1 MADRSRGPAC
11 LEIKSGWSL
20 GYLTGRIM
28 VIIARTLMRHRFLTF
43 SSPTI
48 TKSGWRWDSSALAR
62 RSSAQGHSRRFRDV
76 GGMSA
81 LPPKLTV
88 TADIEGP
95 AARVHGVSHW
105 LMLWI
110 TRLWLRASESTRQTD
125 TRLTQPSTQ

>member
-1 MADRSRGPAC
+1 MSRNQERLVARLSDGPNHGDHRANANASQIFDVQFPYHN
-11 LEIKSGWSL
+11 EIWLAVGQ
-20 GYLTGRIM
+20 R
-28 VIIARTLMRHRFLTF
+28 
-43 SSPTI
+43 
-48 TKSGWRWDSSALAR
+48 SALAR

-125 TRLTQPSTQ
+125 TRLTQPSTQLIS